1 LSHCLPG
8 WEHENVV
15 ELVNDLFTYHPRR
28 FNFSQAGWD
37 PYGDDES
44 QGPFWIRPRSLMSSN
59 KGKGGFKKNYI
70 QIVGHTQVT
79 SIIDSFEA
87 SKKSMGAKYYLIDA
101 LDGGGYMS
109 YEDGVFTPIQIS
121 VS

>member
-1 LSHCLPG
+1 LPG

-15 ELVNDLFTYHPRR
+15 ELVNDLFNYHPQR
-28 FNFSQAGWD
+28 FNFSHLGYD
-37 PYGDDES
+37 PYGDDET
-44 QGPFWIRPRSLMSSN
+44 QGPFWIRPRSLMRSN
-59 KGKGGFKKNYI
+59 KGEKGFKKDYI
-70 QIVGHTQVT
+70 QVVGHTQVT
-79 SIIDSFEA
+79 NIFDSFEA
-87 SKKSMGAKYYLIDA
+87 TKKSMGAKYYLIDA